1 MQLHSFCTP
10 NAMQIFWFAL
20 HGQKR
25 SECIMSE
32 YQKNTLRVFKLISH
46 TIKTAKMRLYFIE
59 HKTLNAIALQM
70 LCKIML

>member
-1 MQLHSFCTP
+1 MQLHSFCIP
-10 NAMQIFWFAL
+10 IAMQIFWFAL

-25 SECIMSE
+25 NEHTMPE
-32 YQKNTLRVFKLISH
+32 YQKNTLRVFKLISG
-46 TIKTAKMRLYFIE
+46 TIKIIKKRLYSIE